1 MSILFHT
8 LTEIV
13 KAPFCTF
20 PLKAL
25 KRRMIFKLMM
35 LPYCCSFQNFDRYSK
50 HIDKVNVC
58 DIAQVSK
65 FCEMGIL
72 MTINLEILEAQG

>member
-1 MSILFHT
+1 
-8 LTEIV
+8 
-13 KAPFCTF
+13 
-20 PLKAL
+20 
-25 KRRMIFKLMM
+25 MM